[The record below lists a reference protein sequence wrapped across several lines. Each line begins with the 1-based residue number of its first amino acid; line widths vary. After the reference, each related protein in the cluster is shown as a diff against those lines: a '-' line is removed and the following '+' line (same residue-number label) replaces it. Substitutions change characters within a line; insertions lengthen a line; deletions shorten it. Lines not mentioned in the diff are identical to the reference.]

1 MTPYSDLFRAMETAL
16 FKKNSVLITL
26 GYSFANWIQSD
37 NVGTGTGMGKIIKTQ
52 DQIEQMSRYVID
64 EKSLFLILLNIVN
77 SIKRRVG
84 IIKKLI

>member
-37 NVGTGTGMGKIIKTQ
+37 NVGTGTGMGKIIKKQ
-52 DQIEQMSRYVID
+52 DKIEQISRYVID

-77 SIKRRVG
+77 SVKRRGG
-84 IIKKLI
+84 IK